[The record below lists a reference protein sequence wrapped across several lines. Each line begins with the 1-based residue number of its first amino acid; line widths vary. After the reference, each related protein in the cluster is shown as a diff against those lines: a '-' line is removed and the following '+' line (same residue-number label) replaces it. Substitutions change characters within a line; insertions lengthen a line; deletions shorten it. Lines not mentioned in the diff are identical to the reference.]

1 MFDGL
6 FPKGVEPQLTVLVL
20 EGFAPIFMKHQLNSF
35 QTVITQSYHLPY
47 QLYLPADYGLDGS
60 RTWPL
65 ILSLHGASTRGDD
78 PSEILKGDLPSVL
91 EEGVEYPFI
100 VVSPLCPR
108 ETWWSDHL
116 SAIDVLLKDV
126 CDRYTVDLNR
136 ISVTGV
142 SMGAYGVWHLGAEYP
157 DRFSALVPISGG
169 AAWFYGFP
177 QRVRRIHDMSV
188 WVFHGDADPI
198 IPLREAVA
206 LVDEIKA
213 GGGKPKLTIIPAGG
227 HDIWKQVYRMPD
239 LISWLLEQKR

>member
-1 MFDGL
+1 MDCL
-6 FPKGVEPQLTVLVL
+6 QRGVEPRKPET
-20 EGFAPIFMKHQLNSF
+20 GRFFPYPMKHQLVSF
-35 QTVITQSYHLPY
+35 QTVIPQSFQLPY
-47 QLYLPADYGLDGS
+47 QLYFPTGYGIDA
-60 RTWPL
+60 RQTWPL

-78 PSEILKGDLPSVL
+78 PAAILKGDLPSVL

-100 VVSPLCPR
+100 VVSPLCPK

-116 SAIDVLLKDV
+116 AAIDVLLKDV

-142 SMGAYGVWHLGAEYP
+142 SMGAYGVWHLGAAYP

-177 QRVRRIHDMSV
+177 QRVRTMLHLPV
-188 WVFHGDADPI
+188 WAFHGESDPI
-198 IPLREAVA
+198 IPLREGAA
-206 LVDEIKA
+206 LVDEMKA
-213 GGGKPKLTIIPAGG
+213 GGGNPKLTIIPEGG
-227 HDIWKQVYRMPD
+227 HDIWKQVYRRSD

>member
-1 MFDGL
+1 
-6 FPKGVEPQLTVLVL
+6 
-20 EGFAPIFMKHQLNSF
+20 MKHQLNSF
-35 QTVITQSYHLPY
+35 QTVIPQSYQLPY
-47 QLYLPADYGLDGS
+47 QLYLPSGYGSGDVQ
-60 RTWPL
+60 TWPL

-78 PSEILKGDLPSVL
+78 PGAILKGDLPNVL
-91 EEGVEYPFI
+91 EEGVDYPFI

-116 SAIDVLLKDV
+116 SALDVLLKDV
-126 CDRYTVDLNR
+126 CDRYAVDLSR

-177 QRVRRIHDMSV
+177 QRVRKFHDQPV
-188 WVFHGDADPI
+188 WVFHGEADPI

-206 LVDEIKA
+206 LVDEMKA
-213 GGGKPKLTIIPAGG
+213 GGGKPKLTVIPGGG